1 VTMLK
6 PQTTAV
12 PAPFPSVVSE
22 PYWDGLRR
30 HELLFQRCGAC
41 NGITHTPS
49 PICAH
54 CLATDLSWEQSAG
67 TGTIYSWTMVW
78 RPQTP
83 AFEVPYCPVIVDVD
97 EGWQILSNLIGID
110 TDDVDARFRAGLRVQ
125 VEFHPVA
132 DGFVLPY
139 FRPVEGG

>member
-1 VTMLK
+1 MLE
-6 PQTTAV
+6 PQSTAV
-12 PAPFPSVVSE
+12 PAPYPSVVSA

-30 HELLFQRCGAC
+30 HELLFQRCAAC
-41 NGITHTPS
+41 NGITHTPA

-54 CLATDLSWEQSAG
+54 CLGEDLAWEQSAG

-110 TDDVDARFRAGLRVQ
+110 TDQVDARFQAGLRVQ
-125 VEFHPVA
+125 VEFHPIA

-139 FRPVEGG
+139 FRPVNGG